1 MLIVVANDIFVN
13 ALYKYINTINLY
25 KIWGKRLETNY
36 SNPFELFKLVKKINH
51 YLKIKLNQ
59 IVLKNKRDDINQYFK
74 K

>member
-36 SNPFELFKLVKKINH
+36 SNTFELFKLVKKINH

-59 IVLKNKRDDINQYFK
+59 IVLKNKRDDINQYF
-74 K
+74 

>member
-36 SNPFELFKLVKKINH
+36 SNPFELFKLVKK
-51 YLKIKLNQ
+51 NQ
-59 IVLKNKRDDINQYFK
+59 SLFKNKVKPNSFEK
-74 K
+74 